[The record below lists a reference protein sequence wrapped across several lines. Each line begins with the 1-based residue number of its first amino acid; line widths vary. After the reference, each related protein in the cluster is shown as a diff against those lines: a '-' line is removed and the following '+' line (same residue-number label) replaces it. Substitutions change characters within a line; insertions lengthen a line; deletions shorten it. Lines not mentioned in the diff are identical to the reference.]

1 MALDINTIKQASPKA
16 NQVATEQYVDT
27 SIAGIDVSGDISA
40 NNDAF
45 AQAQGFTNYADMVNK
60 YTSLGKTIINGGY
73 INTGLV
79 NANSIIANSI
89 SADRLMAG
97 TNNATVWTNGGLVSQ
112 NFNGNVYGNIGS
124 PTSGFRLSSGAAGNT
139 NDPNI
144 YGAYIKGS
152 TIEGITLNTSDI
164 RVKAEGYPNN
174 FGRVNYVTSGGSIV
188 MPGVGTGFYL
198 NRVCST
204 TLSYV
209 KLEGWHRGATNSLS
223 AYLQY
228 SLNGGTTW
236 ITLSSKNSQAYGYQ
250 EAFIIYFAELFP
262 LGLPSVTD
270 SVVFRITGNGS
281 YAYSSPV
288 LVTIYNN

>member
-1 MALDINTIKQASPKA
+1 MALDINNIKQASPKA

-27 SIAGIDVSGDISA
+27 SIAGIDVSGDIIS

-45 AQAQGFTNYADMVNK
+45 AKSQGFSSYDDMATK
-60 YTSLGKTIINGGY
+60 YTALKKTIISGGY

-79 NANSIIANSI
+79 NANSIVVNSL
-89 SADRLMAG
+89 SADRLVAG
-97 TNNATVWTNGGLVSQ
+97 TNSSTVWTGGGLISE
-112 NFNGNVYGNIGS
+112 NFNGNVYGTIGN
-124 PTSGFRLSSGAAGNT
+124 PTAGFRLSSGAAGNT

-152 TIEGITLNTSDI
+152 IIEGITLNTSDI
-164 RVKAEGYPNN
+164 KVKADGYPNN
-174 FGRVNYVTSGGSIV
+174 FGRVNYVNSGGSIV
-188 MPGVGTGFYL
+188 MPAFGTGFYP
-198 NRVCST
+198 NRVCSK

-209 KLEGWHRGATNSLS
+209 KLEGWHRGATNSLN

-228 SLNGGTTW
+228 SLNGSTW
-236 ITLSSKNSQAYGYQ
+236 LTLSSKNSQAYGYQ

-262 LGLPSVTD
+262 LSLPALTD
-270 SVVFRITGNGS
+270 TVFFRITGDGS
-281 YAYSSPV
+281 SAYSSPV

>member
-1 MALDINTIKQASPKA
+1 MALDINKIKQASPKA

-27 SIAGIDVSGDISA
+27 SITGIDVSGDINA
-40 NNDAF
+40 NNNAF
-45 AQAQGFTNYADMVNK
+45 AQAQGFTNYDDMVTK
-60 YTSLGKTIINGGY
+60 YSTLGKSIVTGGY

-79 NANSIIANSI
+79 NANSITANSI

-97 TNNATVWTNGGLVSQ
+97 TNGATVWTNGGLISQ
-112 NFNGNVYGNIGS
+112 NFNGNVYGNIGN

-164 RVKAEGYPNN
+164 KVKAEGYPNN

-188 MPGVGTGFYL
+188 MPGVGTGYYM
-198 NRVCST
+198 NRVCSS

-250 EAFIIYFAELFP
+250 ESFIIYFAELFP
-262 LGLPSVTD
+262 LSLPSLVDT
-270 SVVFRITGNGS
+270 VFFRITGNGS
-281 YAYSSPV
+281 GAYSSPV